1 MVARGG
7 IEPPTRGFSSE
18 EVRYG
23 GLLIHHLQSLP
34 TPIPGTSRHI
44 PGTPSLSSTQLRHV
58 PRKSIHYICPSL
70 RVFIQYQ
77 SYPGANVKRMPTQTT
92 KRKQD
97 RLEVRLTAE
106 AKALLKRAASVERK
120 TVNAFVLDKGLAAAA
135 ETLGDRREFRLPAK
149 QYDAFVAA
157 LDAPAKARPRLE
169 RLMKSP
175 SVLE

>member
-1 MVARGG
+1 MSATPRLPIKRRSPVWRLFNPSLAELANTHSWHITAHSWHTQSQIDTVASRAKN
-7 IEPPTRGFSSE
+7 IYP
-18 EVRYG
+18 
-23 GLLIHHLQSLP
+23 LHLP
-34 TPIPGTSRHI
+34 FTSRVH
-44 PGTPSLSSTQLRHV
+44 TTYHL
-58 PRKSIHYICPSL
+58 
-70 RVFIQYQ
+70 
-77 SYPGANVKRMPTQTT
+77 YPGANVKRMPTQTV

-120 TVNAFVLDKGLAAAA
+120 TVNAFVLDKGPAAAA
-135 ETLGDRREFRLPAK
+135 ETLEDRREFRLPAK
-149 QYDAFVAA
+149 QYDSFVAA